1 MRLPGGHGVE
11 GIAEVKGLR
20 DGPTLGRGGCE
31 RKMYLGG
38 GTTQSGQIDLWST
51 CNDQRMTARH
61 ATEQV
66 KAGLMMLD
74 ELDAIARTAAA
85 AELTRGGECGMGEH
99 EHAGWHRGS
108 TFAGDDVSGI
118 VRDAGGV
125 DAGNGEEGVKH
136 EWRSWMGAM
145 RDQAAARAV
154 DGMPEGACVVA
165 RDAGVGLTGA

>member
-31 RKMYLGG
+31 RKVHLGG
-38 GTTQSGQIDLWST
+38 GAAQGGQIDLWST

-74 ELDAIARTAAA
+74 ELDAIARAAAA
-85 AELTRGGECGMGEH
+85 AELARGGERGMGEH
-99 EHAGWHRGS
+99 EHAGRHRGP
-108 TFAGDDVSGI
+108 TFTGDDMPGI
-118 VRDAGGV
+118 IGDECGL
-125 DAGNGEEGVKH
+125 D
-136 EWRSWMGAM
+136 
-145 RDQAAARAV
+145 
-154 DGMPEGACVVA
+154 A
-165 RDAGVGLTGA
+165 RDVEKGTKHMSGEMG